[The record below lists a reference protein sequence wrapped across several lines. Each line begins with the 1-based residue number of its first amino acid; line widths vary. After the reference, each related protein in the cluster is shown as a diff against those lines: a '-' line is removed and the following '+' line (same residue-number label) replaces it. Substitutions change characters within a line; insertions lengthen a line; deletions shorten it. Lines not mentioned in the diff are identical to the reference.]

1 MSSSEVPSLAQSS
14 TPPVSDLAHREHA
27 GAEALAVAGG
37 ARRPRFANW
46 RQLVASPVRVVAVVI
61 LVLLVGGAV
70 LAPVISPY
78 DPLAI
83 DIKSRLA
90 GPSGRHLLGTDELG
104 RDLLSNILY
113 ASRISLLVGLGATL
127 LGGLVAI
134 PLGLLAGLRGG
145 FVDVVIMRLTD
156 GLLAIPY
163 LLLALAIVTSLGT
176 SMSTLLLA
184 LAITLIPAT
193 IRIIRAE
200 ALVEEGKDYVLA
212 ARALGAGEVRV
223 MLRHVL
229 PNTLSTILIQLTL
242 GMTLAILIEAFMS
255 YVGLGI
261 QPPRA
266 SLGTLLSS
274 GYGFVG
280 LSGWYVTFP
289 GLFIFA
295 LVWSLNV
302 LGDSLRDALD
312 PRLRRIDAQTGR

>member
-1 MSSSEVPSLAQSS
+1 MSI
-14 TPPVSDLAHREHA
+14 
-27 GAEALAVAGG
+27 AGG
-37 ARRPRFANW
+37 ARKTRFANW
-46 RQLVASPVRVVAVVI
+46 RQLANSPIRVIAAA
-61 LVLLVGGAV
+61 LAVLLLGGAI
-70 LAPVISPY
+70 LAPIVSPY
-78 DPLAI
+78 DPLDI

-90 GPSGRHLLGTDELG
+90 GPSRTHLLGTDELG

-113 ASRISLLVGLGATL
+113 ASRISLLVGAGATV
-127 LGGLVAI
+127 LGGVIAI

-145 FVDVVIMRLTD
+145 IVDTLIMRLTD

-176 SMSTLLLA
+176 STSTLLLA
-184 LAITLIPAT
+184 LAFTLIPTT

-212 ARALGAGEVRV
+212 ARALGANELRV

-229 PNTLSTILIQLTL
+229 PNTVSTILIQLTL

-255 YVGLGI
+255 YVGLGV

-280 LSGWYVTFP
+280 LSSWYVTFP

-312 PRLRRIDAQTGR
+312 PRLRRIDTRGEGAGH

>member
-1 MSSSEVPSLAQSS
+1 MGIERGTTDRNSVLAAVPSRRHASS
-14 TPPVSDLAHREHA
+14 K
-27 GAEALAVAGG
+27 
-37 ARRPRFANW
+37 FANW
-46 RQLVASPVRVVAVVI
+46 RQLIASPMRVIAVAIAVV
-61 LVLLVGGAV
+61 LLGGAI
-70 LAPVISPY
+70 LAPVVSPY
-78 DPLAI
+78 DPLEI
-83 DIKSRLA
+83 DIKNRLA
-90 GPSGRHLLGTDELG
+90 GPSGSHLLGTDEIG
-104 RDLLSNILY
+104 RDLLSNILF
-113 ASRISLLVGLGATL
+113 ASRISLLVGAGATL

-145 FVDVVIMRLTD
+145 IVDVIVMRLTD
-156 GLLAIPY
+156 GLLAIPN

-176 SMSTLLLA
+176 STSTLLLA
-184 LAITLIPAT
+184 LALILIPAT

-212 ARALGAGEVRV
+212 ARAVGAGEVRV

-274 GYGFVG
+274 GYGFIG
-280 LSGWYVTFP
+280 LSAWYVTFP

-302 LGDSLRDALD
+302 LGDGLRDALD
-312 PRLRRIDAQTGR
+312 PRLRRLDARSERKA